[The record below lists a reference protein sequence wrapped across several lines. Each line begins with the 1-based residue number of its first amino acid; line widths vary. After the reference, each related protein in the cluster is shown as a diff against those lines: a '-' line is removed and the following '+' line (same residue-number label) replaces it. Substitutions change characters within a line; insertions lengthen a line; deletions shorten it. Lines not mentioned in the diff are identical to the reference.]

1 MQLTNKPCPTSISPT
16 CVTSTID
23 LFKGSKQ
30 PENISELPQG
40 LIGLYE
46 DAFYDRSSAVDRQ
59 KLLRRF
65 AIWALLK
72 TEVSAQFVT
81 EVLD

>member
-1 MQLTNKPCPTSISPT
+1 
-16 CVTSTID
+16 
-23 LFKGSKQ
+23 
-30 PENISELPQG
+30 
-40 LIGLYE
+40 LYE
-46 DAFYDRSSAVDRQ
+46 DAFYDRSSTADSQ